1 MTSSSDEPGT
11 APPSLALPGKLS
23 QPARR
28 ALATVG
34 ITGLEQ
40 LTAVSEAEIVRLHG
54 IGPSG
59 IKLLRQALAEYDL
72 SFAPAPGKRG

>member
-1 MTSSSDEPGT
+1 MTSSDDEPGA
-11 APPSLALPGKLS
+11 APSSLALPGKLS

-28 ALATVG
+28 ALASVG

-40 LTAVSEAEIVRLHG
+40 LTTVSEAEIAKLHG
-54 IGPSG
+54 MGPSG
-59 IKLLRQALAEYDL
+59 IKLLRQALAEHDL